1 MEKTT
6 FRYLE
11 PSDQYLGLPQPPL
24 ERSAAGQ
31 IVDLPS
37 PDTCPLSRIDLTE
50 AIAARQS
57 VRTYRRSRLSLSELS
72 YLLWCTQGVRSV
84 EGTAWTFRTVPSA
97 GARHA
102 LETFLLVN
110 RVDGIDS
117 GLYRY
122 AALDH
127 RLVTVDAGPEIATE
141 IAAACLAQPMI
152 PESAVTFLWSADIY
166 RMNWRYGERGYRYV
180 FIEAGHACQNL
191 YLAVEAV
198 GCGVCAIGAFDD
210 DLLNALLGLDGRDW
224 FVLYLATV
232 GKTDR

>member
-11 PSDQYLGLPQPPL
+11 PSDQYRGLPQPPL
-24 ERSAAGQ
+24 ERSASGRV
-31 IVDLPS
+31 IDLPS
-37 PDTCPLSRIDLTE
+37 PETCPLSRINLTE

-57 VRTYRRSRLSLSELS
+57 VRTYRRSTLSLSELS
-72 YLLWCTQGVRSV
+72 YLLWCTQGVRGV

-110 RVDGIDS
+110 RVNGLEV

-127 RLVTVDAGPEIATE
+127 RLATVDAGPEIVQE
-141 IAAACLAQPMI
+141 ITAACLAQPMI

-191 YLAVEAV
+191 YLAAEAV
-198 GCGVCAIGAFDD
+198 RCGVCAIGAFDD